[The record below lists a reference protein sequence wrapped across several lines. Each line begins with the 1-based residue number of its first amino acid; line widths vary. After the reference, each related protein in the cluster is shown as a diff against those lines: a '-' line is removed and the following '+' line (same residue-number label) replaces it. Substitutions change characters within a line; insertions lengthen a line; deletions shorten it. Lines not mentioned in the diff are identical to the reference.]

1 MHALNNAIKVSKEMR
16 RNAQKE
22 TVSEGAFWIAEHTR
36 FINAPSIEYN
46 PYLAAILQI

>member
-22 TVSEGAFWIAEHTR
+22 TVSEGAFWIAEDIR
-36 FINAPSIEYN
+36 FINARSIEYN
-46 PYLAAILQI
+46 PCLAALLSI